1 MRTQT
6 ARKMTRCHPF
16 PSGIAQDEASCSCE
30 FDALHGKTISIKK
43 VKNLFKKGR
52 KEQKSAPC
60 KRVLSMRPCFE
71 NRRLRNYFIYNCS
84 VYRRS
89 LRYVSH
95 RRFVMPAWPDCVAVR
110 ERLQRR
116 FFNSAAVHLAT

>member
-6 ARKMTRCHPF
+6 ARKMTRCQPF
-16 PSGIAQDEASCSCE
+16 PSGIAQGEASCSHE
-30 FDALHGKTISIKK
+30 VDAPIVKLSMKK
-43 VKNLFKKGR
+43 VKNLSKKGR

-60 KRVLSMRPCFE
+60 KRVLSMHPCFE

-89 LRYVSH
+89 LRCVSH

>member
-6 ARKMTRCHPF
+6 ARKMTRCQPF
-16 PSGIAQDEASCSCE
+16 PSGIAQGEASCSHE
-30 FDALHGKTISIKK
+30 FDAPMVKPSMKK
-43 VKNLFKKGR
+43 VKNLSKKWR
-52 KEQKSAPC
+52 EEQKSAPC